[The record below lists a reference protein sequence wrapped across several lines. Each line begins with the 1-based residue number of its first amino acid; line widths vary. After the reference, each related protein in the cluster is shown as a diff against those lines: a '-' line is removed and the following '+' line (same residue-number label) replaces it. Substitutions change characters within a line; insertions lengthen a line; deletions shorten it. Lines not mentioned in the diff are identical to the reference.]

1 MKWQLNKNY
10 VAVKVDSKEIAGITY
25 EIKREFR
32 RYAYDDWR
40 EVIKGEEIKVWEC
53 YDLELIYENFMLELQ
68 DEDEDYVEQLRGEE

>member
-10 VAVKVDSKEIAGITY
+10 VAVRFDVFASPE
-25 EIKREFR
+25 REFR

-40 EVIKGEEIKVWEC
+40 EVIKGEEIEVWEC

-68 DEDEDYVEQLRGEE
+68 DEDEGYVEQLRGEE